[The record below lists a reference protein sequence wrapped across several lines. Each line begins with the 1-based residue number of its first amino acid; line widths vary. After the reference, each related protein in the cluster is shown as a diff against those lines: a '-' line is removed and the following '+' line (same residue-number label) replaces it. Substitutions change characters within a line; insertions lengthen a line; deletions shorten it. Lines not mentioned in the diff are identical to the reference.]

1 MTYKLEI
8 DEDVFDGM
16 MAQALK
22 EAYDGMTFDEQAMK
36 YPRFSFNRDVE
47 IERTYELRKAL
58 RLVHNHF
65 SLSSEWI
72 NYLEDEL

>member
-1 MTYKLEI
+1 MTYKFEV
-8 DEDVFDGM
+8 DAESFDSM

-22 EAYDGMTFDEQAMK
+22 EAYEGMTFEEKQMK

-58 RLVHNHF
+58 RLVLNHF
-65 SLSSEWI
+65 SLSSEGI
-72 NYLEDEL
+72 NEEFDL